1 MSDMLAAIAPKSD
14 QINADD
20 LIGGPMK
27 IKIAGVKI
35 TPGEQPVSII
45 IEGERRVYRPCKSMM
60 RVMVAAWGADSSAY
74 RGQSLTLYREES
86 VTWAGVAV
94 GGIRISAMSG
104 ISGPLTL
111 ALSLNRKTRKQFTI
125 QPLRGGGSQINI
137 EATTMPEFSA
147 PDPVADEFNALL
159 KNAQI
164 PQDKR
169 KAAEEYAGSDP
180 AKIRHAVKRLNA
192 ILDEVTAAQLDA
204 EGRSDE

>member
-1 MSDMLAAIAPKSD
+1 MDMLQAIAPRSD

-20 LIGGPMK
+20 LIGGEIT

-35 TPGEQPVSII
+35 TPGEQPVSIL
-45 IEGERRVYRPCKSMM
+45 IEGNRKVYRPCKSMM

-74 RGQSLTLYREES
+74 RGQMLTLYREES

-125 QPLRGGGSQINI
+125 QPLRGGNHKINI
-137 EATTMPEFSA
+137 EASTMPEFPA
-147 PDPVADEFNALL
+147 PDPVADEFKNLL
-159 KNAQI
+159 KNQQI
-164 PQDKR
+164 PADKR
-169 KAAEEYAGSDP
+169 KAAEEYA
-180 AKIRHAVKRLNA
+180 AKGATEMRHAVKRLIA
-192 ILDEVTAAQLDA
+192 ILDEVTAAQLDDK
-204 EGRSDE
+204 EGMAHE